1 MEETNSKR
9 IAAAEGD
16 GFQSTTLESDRPHRK
31 KE

>member
-1 MEETNSKR
+1 MKGTNEQR

-16 GFQSTTLESDRPHRK
+16 GFQSTTLKFDQPHGK